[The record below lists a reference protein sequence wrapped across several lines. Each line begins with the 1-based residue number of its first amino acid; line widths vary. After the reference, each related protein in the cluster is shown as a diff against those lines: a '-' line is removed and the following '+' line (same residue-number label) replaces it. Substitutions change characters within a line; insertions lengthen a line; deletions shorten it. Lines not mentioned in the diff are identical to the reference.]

1 MKASPILLIFAIF
14 FAMLIAGCA
23 DMQLSIMAT
32 NYQSNE
38 VEFVPTGSGGSVLVP
53 NSMQVY
59 TLNQNCPTNRNPHNG
74 CMFFEKNKTGN
85 ILFSIKGNPKVKK
98 CADNGT
104 IRVITKIELTSKSSS
119 NSIAIKGDFSGINA
133 GNPLP
138 DWVKDKAFPELE
150 LNTGIAYFEAD
161 VNDGLTNVK
170 LTNLNHNKFSD
181 GIKSVW
187 YRVTVTHCTDP
198 TNKNWRADPRVD
210 NRGGTY

>member
-1 MKASPILLIFAIF
+1 MKTSPILLIFAIF
-14 FAMLIAGCA
+14 FAMLIAGCTG
-23 DMQLSIMAT
+23 MQPFMMAT
-32 NYQSNE
+32 NYQPYE
-38 VEFVPTGSGGSVLVP
+38 VKFVPTGSGGSASSPSSMLVD
-53 NSMQVY
+53 
-59 TLNQNCPTNRNPHNG
+59 TLNQNCQANRNPHNG
-74 CMFFEKNKTGN
+74 CMDFGKNKTGN

-98 CADNGT
+98 CADSGT
-104 IRVITKIELTSKSSS
+104 TRVITKIELTSKSIG
-119 NSIAIKGDFSGINA
+119 NSTAIKGDFSGIDA

-138 DWVKDKAFPELE
+138 DWVRDKAFPELE

-198 TNKNWRADPRVD
+198 TNKNWRSDPRVD